1 MHIALATSN
10 AEDQPVV
17 VGGHQVCKSFADGT
31 VVALENASFSVKKGS
46 FVSLVGPSG
55 CGKSTLLRLIA
66 GLIPA
71 TDGHITV
78 HDSQVKSSRQD
89 VAMMFQR
96 ATLLEWRTA
105 IENVLLPTELN
116 RKPNANDKA
125 RAMELLDLVGLGDFA
140 FSFPAQLSGGM
151 QQRVALAR
159 LLQTGADI
167 LLLDEPFGALDEFT
181 REKLNLELLRIVS
194 EVGAT
199 TIFVT
204 HNISEA
210 IFLADEVYV
219 MTPRPGQ
226 IASVVPVNLER
237 PRELSVQTSPEFNRL
252 VARVRDTLGS
262 GFRAQTPLV
271 DSRWH
276 FSHPDTGMGTRIE
289 GWLAGPAFLSQTY
302 RYYRV
307 GFSHIHHSGERM
319 VSPVCQ
325 SRTGA
330 GRLRC
335 RFFARHFSR
344 QHGWVQY
351 RYSSFY

>member
-1 MHIALATSN
+1 MEVHQTEVTS
-10 AEDQPVV
+10 A
-17 VGGHQVCKSFADGT
+17 
-31 VVALENASFSVKKGS
+31 
-46 FVSLVGPSG
+46 
-55 CGKSTLLRLIA
+55 
-66 GLIPA
+66 
-71 TDGHITV
+71 
-78 HDSQVKSSRQD
+78 RQD

-105 IENVLLPTELN
+105 VENVLLPTEL
-116 RKPNANDKA
+116 RGTPTDADKT
-125 RAMELLDLVGLGDFA
+125 RALDLLKLVGLGDFA

-226 IASVVPVNLER
+226 IAKIVPVDLSR
-237 PRELSVQTSPEFNRL
+237 PRELSIQTSPEFNAL
-252 VARVRDTLGS
+252 VADVRETLG
-262 GFRAQTPLV
+262 AL
-271 DSRWH
+271 
-276 FSHPDTGMGTRIE
+276 
-289 GWLAGPAFLSQTY
+289 
-302 RYYRV
+302 
-307 GFSHIHHSGERM
+307 
-319 VSPVCQ
+319 
-325 SRTGA
+325 
-330 GRLRC
+330 
-335 RFFARHFSR
+335 
-344 QHGWVQY
+344 
-351 RYSSFY
+351 